1 MVDAFN
7 TSNTTKYQFPFDSFP
22 LDSDF
27 NPNVDRQA
35 EDRCHRIGQ
44 TRPVHVIKLISK
56 DSVDEKIFD
65 ISQRKAQL
73 GTDLLTDE
81 RFVLVYSIH
90 CRSFLQEIMKETSN
104 LIV

>member
-1 MVDAFN
+1 ML
-7 TSNTTKYQFPFDSFP
+7 TTRSGGLGLNLTGADTVI
-22 LDSDF
+22 LHDSDF

-73 GTDLLTDE
+73 GTDLLADE
-81 RFVLVYSIH
+81 RFVLRLRHS
-90 CRSFLQEIMKETSN
+90 L
-104 LIV
+104 